1 MAIYV
6 YLRKRLTSQG
16 LTTEDELSRP
26 NWSLWRSRRFPWGD
40 LEPGDRVLLIDH
52 WREDDRLS
60 WELSVTDAHHQR
72 VGSKAEAVTYLAEA
86 YGMSEDELEDDVY
99 LAGKEDGPGVLLAW
113 RGERIRRIN
122 LPRPPGLKIARHG
135 WGRLDEQTAERL
147 LAEAATLVTPVTGL
161 APPTHEAEERE
172 ELTPHV

>member
-16 LTTEDELSRP
+16 LTTEDELGHP

-40 LEPGDRVLLIDH
+40 LELGDRILLIDH
-52 WREDDRLS
+52 WRDEDRLS
-60 WELSVTDAHHQR
+60 WELSVTDVHHQR
-72 VGSKAEAVTYLAEA
+72 VTSKSEAVNYLAET
-86 YGMSEDELEDDVY
+86 YGIPEEVLDDDVY

-113 RGERIRRIN
+113 CGEQIRRLN

-147 LAEAATLVTPVTGL
+147 LAEAATLVTPLTDLARPTKTGQ
-161 APPTHEAEERE
+161 ERE
-172 ELTPHV
+172 QLTSHA